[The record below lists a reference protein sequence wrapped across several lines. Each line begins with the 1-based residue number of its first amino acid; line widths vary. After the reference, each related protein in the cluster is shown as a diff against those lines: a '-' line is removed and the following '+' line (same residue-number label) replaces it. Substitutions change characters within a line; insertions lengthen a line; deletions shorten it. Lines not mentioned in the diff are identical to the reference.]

1 MASPTAMELSATM
14 GVDAGGSDEMVA
26 RAGAGNVVVT
36 LGDVDV
42 VGASVVVV
50 VVVVGG
56 GASLDEVMK
65 GRCRPSL
72 LVIFPTAVHKPLG
85 AHETPRSLP
94 FPRALWPSINAVAG
108 RAVPHVPLEDV
119 TLNPSSLPAVFLK
132 NPTAAQLPA
141 EAQARPYGME
151 KGVLDWIPF
160 GNEMVDTD
168 PHTPSVELKAK
179 GTASPPGGE
188 ISPTTVQFPAD
199 EQKTSLISEDRAPWM
214 LTGRAVPHVPEED
227 VTVYAK

>member
-1 MASPTAMELSATM
+1 MELSATM

-65 GRCRPSL
+65 GLCRPSL
-72 LVIFPTAVHKPLG
+72 LVMFPTAVHKPLG

-108 RAVPHVPLEDV
+108 RAVPHVPFEDV
-119 TLNPSSLPAVFLK
+119 TLNPSSSPAVFLK

-141 EAQARPYGME
+141 DAQARPYGMA
-151 KGVLDWIPF
+151 KGLLAWTPF
-160 GNEMVDTD
+160 GNVMVDAD
-168 PHTPSVELKAK
+168 PHTPSVELMAK
-179 GTASPPGGE
+179 GTAPPAGGVK
-188 ISPTTVQFPAD
+188 SPTAMQFPA
-199 EQKTSLISEDRAPWM
+199 EEHTTSLISEKPAPGM
-214 LTGRAVPHVPEED
+214 LTGCAVAHVPSVD
-227 VTVYAK
+227 ITVNAK